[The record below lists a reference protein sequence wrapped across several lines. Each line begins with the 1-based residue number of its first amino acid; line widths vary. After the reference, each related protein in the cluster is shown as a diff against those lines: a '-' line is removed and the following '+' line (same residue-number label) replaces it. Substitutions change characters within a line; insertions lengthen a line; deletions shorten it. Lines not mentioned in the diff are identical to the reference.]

1 MPRHRL
7 ISPGAERALSRRGLM
22 MWMNPRNAVAFAAEI
37 AELAIIRWRD
47 ELRDEIY
54 DVVTMQL
61 RANRAFELSS
71 DDDDVLDRYCRFQES
86 ETGKSYRLFRA
97 RWGDGHSVRA
107 VFKLVDDVGHAWQ
120 RPEGCINAVY
130 RHAART
136 GLRLDLVQGAEMSYR
151 FRDQDPEGVLDEDH
165 RLAFEAAWLA
175 GNRRFA
181 VKLLHSKLLEQTV

>member
-7 ISPGAERALSRRGLM
+7 M
-22 MWMNPRNAVAFAAEI
+22 MWMDPRNAVAFAAEI

-54 DVVTMQL
+54 DVVAMQL
-61 RANRAFELSS
+61 HANRAFELNRA
-71 DDDDVLDRYCRFQES
+71 DDAVRDRYAKFQDGEA
-86 ETGKSYRLFRA
+86 GKLYRLFRA

-120 RPEGCINAVY
+120 RPEGCISAVY
-130 RHAART
+130 RHAVRT

-165 RLAFEAAWLA
+165 RLAFEAAWLT
-175 GNRRFA
+175 GNHRFA
-181 VKLLHSKLLEQTV
+181 MKLLHSGLLERTV